1 MKMKELES
9 LLREARQVLNDW
21 CEEYG
26 HGELK
31 LMRNKIDEYF
41 AECHLGISAYDVGT
55 GGIKLYDGENSRAC
69 NCFFHKAGELTGG
82 WFCPVHGHR
91 F

>member
-9 LLREARQVLNDW
+9 LLREARQILNDW

-26 HGELK
+26 HHDLEV
-31 LMRNKIDEYF
+31 MRDKIDDYF
-41 AECHLGISAYDVGT
+41 LAKPVISLT
-55 GGIKLYDGENSRAC
+55 C
-69 NCFFHKAGELTGG
+69 NCVNPNSWKSTGG
-82 WFCPVHGHR
+82 WFCPVHGHC